1 MRRRHRT
8 RHWLEVRRDGLPD
21 RVLVVPNT
29 LLVVGA
35 KEEAKRVFNFG
46 THAPWKQLVVS
57 SSQAAID
64 RLSTGLNPEDVVKDL
79 ANLLVIDNLA
89 KANVSF
95 GTGEAN
101 FTWRRIGIKNV
112 NGVYLLIASI
122 PDPGFPKDNTMTVQ
136 YFTQIE
142 YEA

>member
-1 MRRRHRT
+1 M
-8 RHWLEVRRDGLPD
+8 
-21 RVLVVPNT
+21 
-29 LLVVGA
+29 GA

-46 THAPWKQLVVS
+46 THAPWTKLVVS

-95 GTGEAN
+95 GTTEAN
-101 FTWRRIGIKNV
+101 FTWRRIGIKNA

-122 PDPGFPKDNTMTVQ
+122 PSPGFTKDNTMTVQ